1 MEPFGKSPIPVLLL
15 IFGKIA
21 LLFCWLFFIVKS
33 FDIGTMMYDSKL
45 TQWIGITVFGAGLLI
60 VMLSFISL
68 GESVSAG
75 LPGEETKLKTKGIYR
90 VSRNPL

>member
-1 MEPFGKSPIPVLLL
+1 
-15 IFGKIA
+15 
-21 LLFCWLFFIVKS
+21 
-33 FDIGTMMYDSKL
+33 MYDSKL